1 MSSKKKGKHYEDDEE
16 DDDLYDKW
24 EKQYEKSAAR
34 NSMSL
39 YEFVQEGLKIEK
51 LKADKAKAKE
61 AAIFAKAIRKTTK
74 EIARMAEQQRK
85 AKKGKK

>member
-1 MSSKKKGKHYEDDEE
+1 MSSKRKGKDYEENDEDDI
-16 DDDLYDKW
+16 YDKW
-24 EKQYEKSAAR
+24 EKQYKKSAAR

-51 LKADKAKAKE
+51 QKAAIAKKKE
-61 AAIFAKAIRKTTK
+61 ATAFSRAVKKTTK
-74 EIARMAEQQRK
+74 DLVKMAEQERK